1 MSSRPIDS
9 ACKSFANTLNRQIAH
24 KSETSDRLRLYAL
37 AAAAAGV
44 SVVALG
50 QPAES
55 EVIVTKK
62 TIPIPVSQEV
72 EISLTN
78 NGADQ
83 FVFNFFSFAYK
94 SISYRQLSVHP
105 FSSKE
110 AGAVLAPG
118 GANHVMDLA
127 RGAKIGP
134 SADFSGGYGALIE
147 ATSINTQGQK
157 VYTGSWGSNPKNRYV
172 GLRFFINGET
182 HYGWVRLTVNTSKQQ
197 NMSATITAYAYETV
211 ANRKILAGVSGT
223 AAAGEKAEAE
233 PKDAERPVL
242 GMLALGA
249 DGLPLWRREESVGS
263 R

>member
-1 MSSRPIDS
+1 MEELMSARPINS
-9 ACKSFANTLNRQIAH
+9 ACDLSTITLKRQTLRN
-24 KSETSDRLRLYAL
+24 SETSERLKLYAL

-44 SVVALG
+44 SVLALG
-50 QPAES
+50 QPAEC

-62 TIPIPVSQEV
+62 TIPIPVSQEI

-94 SISYRQLSVHP
+94 YTSYRQLSVHP

-118 GANHVMDLA
+118 GANLVMDLA

-134 SADFSGGYGALIE
+134 SADFSDGYGALIE
-147 ATSINTQGQK
+147 ATSITTQGQK
-157 VYTGSWGSNPKNRYV
+157 VYDGSWGGNRKNRYV

-197 NMSATITAYAYETV
+197 IMSATITGYAYETV
-211 ANRKILAGVSGT
+211 PNRRILAGVSGT
-223 AAAGEKAEAE
+223 TAARAKAQVNHASH
-233 PKDAERPVL
+233 PSL

-249 DGLPLWRREESVGS
+249 DGLAMWRREESV
-263 R
+263 